1 MNWKDT
7 IKKQRSSDLVSLDIA
22 ASQGQTLINSMKS
35 LSQIGIDAKV
45 VGKLG
50 TLMKTDTDKV
60 VSLLEA
66 HSNAIQEFTS
76 ALKKMPKSVPSISGA
91 NTPIMPNQAEGTPI
105 AQKNS

>member
-7 IKKQRSSDLVSLDIA
+7 IKKQTPLDIS
-22 ASQGQTLINSMKS
+22 ASQGQALVNSMKS

-45 VGKLG
+45 VGNL
-50 TLMKTDTDKV
+50 TNLMRTDTDKV

-76 ALKKMPKSVPSISGA
+76 ALKKMPKSVPSIGGA

-105 AQKNS
+105 VQKN